1 MLKKNKVPHFF
12 HHRYFRYSLLFILLT
27 TIVALYL
34 PGNTG
39 AFYYDDLRPLG
50 ALKEVTDVKSALIY
64 IFSETSGPLGRS
76 LSMVSF
82 LFNVSDWP
90 STASTGNTTAFFT
103 FNIILH
109 VLNGL
114 IVFGL
119 SYFIASLYRGTNR
132 NNYWLAL
139 GTCAFW
145 LVLPMHVSTSLIVI
159 QRMAGLSAFFVFSG
173 LLLYVYGLHKQNQ
186 WNQASQQFKNSDGLT
201 FQLLGLVLFTFFA
214 MFSKENGVLLPVFV
228 LVLETTL
235 LVNVVGIQ
243 YRRKL
248 RITACIA
255 GLLLLLTYLTYKAIS
270 TGNVI
275 SGRDFTLV
283 ERLVTQPQV
292 LLDYLKLSF
301 IPNVTAFTPFH
312 DNYKHVTHLFDSPK
326 AMLAIIL
333 LGLSF
338 ISALFYR
345 RKYPLFSFAVFWFLV
360 AHLIESSVI
369 ALELYF
375 EHRNY
380 VALFG
385 VCLAIVFALAKV
397 PLRYKKMML
406 TSIVIYWLLLA
417 FVLSMTTQLWGNP
430 QQAAKI
436 WQTAQPNS
444 IRAADNLSAIY
455 LKEKNIIEAQKLWA
469 NQVEISPD
477 SVNSQVQALLFS
489 CYAGFEQQTKY
500 FYQKIY
506 HHINTTTRANNASS
520 ILGQLYKLIDN
531 KYCSAITLSDLKKL
545 NTAFLLQLP
554 ESPFNKKT
562 LFLQNLYVFAITEKN
577 ITEAIR
583 LLYLAW
589 YEQQQPIIANELVST
604 LLIEKE
610 YQQAEEFINNHA
622 CQSMPFNPILA
633 KNKLKHCNSLVGQV
647 NKARGKVKN

>member
-1 MLKKNKVPHFF
+1 MFKKNKVPHFF

-500 FYQKIY
+500 FYQKY
-506 HHINTTTRANNASS
+506 
-520 ILGQLYKLIDN
+520 D
-531 KYCSAITLSDLKKL
+531 
-545 NTAFLLQLP
+545 
-554 ESPFNKKT
+554 
-562 LFLQNLYVFAITEKN
+562 
-577 ITEAIR
+577 
-583 LLYLAW
+583 
-589 YEQQQPIIANELVST
+589 
-604 LLIEKE
+604 
-610 YQQAEEFINNHA
+610 
-622 CQSMPFNPILA
+622 
-633 KNKLKHCNSLVGQV
+633 
-647 NKARGKVKN
+647 